1 MLQANQVCFS
11 NLYLRN
17 SKDSEYFF
25 HNEVF
30 AIIMMSPWKL
40 PIRTHLNKIHNYN
53 SKRFCGNPLKSN
65 NN

>member
-25 HNEVF
+25 HNEVL
-30 AIIMMSPWKL
+30 IC
-40 PIRTHLNKIHNYN
+40 NYYDE
-53 SKRFCGNPLKSN
+53 SMEIAY
-65 NN
+65 